1 MLYAIFC
8 YNQEDVTSAWAP
20 DHEAKVMADLR
31 AVQEPLVAAGKLG
44 PVARLL
50 PTTAA
55 TTLRKGEEPLII
67 DGPFAETKEQ
77 LLGFYLLDVADLEEA
92 LGVASDLAKANP
104 GLGSYEVRPLA
115 LFNPGA
121 DIGSL

>member
-20 DHEAKVMADLR
+20 EHEAKVMADLR
-31 AVQEPLVAAGKLG
+31 AVQAPLLAAGKLG

-55 TTLRKGEEPLII
+55 TTLRKGDEPLVI

-77 LLGFYLLDVADLEEA
+77 LLGFYVIDVADLDEA
-92 LGVASDLAKANP
+92 LGIAKDLAKANP
-104 GLGSYEVRPLA
+104 GLGSYEIRPLA
-115 LFNPGA
+115 VFNPGA
-121 DIGSL
+121 DVGSL